1 MNHSQIQAELK
12 SVLQFCDHIWVNED
26 KTELAHNLLLDRL
39 EKSDPEIM
47 AALLRSENLKSHF
60 FVEVGGA
67 LIFKQQDFQFFL
79 SKTKINHSYSKYKN
93 RVGLTNGRYFFND
106 STDIVLD
113 FPGKDCVL
121 NGGQS
126 SEEGNEIYYEFDKDR
141 LYTKKTRKRE
151 EIFFNQVLAFDE
163 IDRLLDPK
171 AFSQFSRYTTQGQQP
186 VGHLKRHSDNTL
198 AENLIIKGNNLVA
211 LHSLLTQFQGKVKLI
226 YIDVPFNT
234 KNDSFAYNDAFS
246 RSTWLVFMKN
256 RIEVAKKLLTDD
268 GVILVHCDYNEDGYL
283 RVLLDEIFNKD
294 NKNKSD
300 DKFVAN
306 IAVKSSTPSG
316 TKTAHKDK
324 KLIKQKDTILF
335 YRNGSIK
342 LKPQYS
348 ARETWDTHYS
358 IYLTKENGEYKFKK
372 LIDILKNNGFS
383 YNSLD
388 EIDPR
393 NEKVREFIVENKNN
407 IGRLQ
412 SHKNKDLE
420 HLSRTKY
427 KDKIYENII
436 DGRSSGLYFNGQ
448 VFTPISQGI
457 KEIVVG
463 KTLKEYWSI
472 LVCDFW
478 DDIDF
483 QNTQNEGG
491 ISFPTGK
498 KPEALL
504 HRIIDMTTEEGDL
517 VLDYHLGSGTTAAVA
532 HKMNRQYIGIEQMDY
547 IETLAVERMK
557 KVIDGEQSGISK
569 AINWQGGGEFVYLEL
584 APFNETAKQM
594 ILDCASSIQLSQLFE
609 QLCEHY
615 FLKYNLN
622 INEFSKIIQEPE
634 FQQISLDKQKE
645 MMLEMLDLNQLY
657 VNLSDMQDSQ
667 FNDCLSNEDK
677 LLTSEFYG
685 VK

>member
-12 SVLQFCDHIWVNED
+12 SVLQICDHIWVNED

-93 RVGLTNGRYFFND
+93 RIGLTNGRYFFND

-126 SEEGNEIYYEFDKDR
+126 SEEGNEIYYEFDKDS
-141 LYTKKTRKRE
+141 LYTKKTRKRK

-171 AFSQFSRYTTQGQQP
+171 AFSQFSRYTIQGKQS

-211 LHSLLTQFQGKVKLI
+211 LHSLLAQFQGKVKLI

-234 KNDSFAYNDAFS
+234 KNDSFAYNDEFS

-256 RIEVAKKLLTDD
+256 RIEAAKKLLTDD
-268 GVILVHCDYNEDGYL
+268 GVIFIHCDYNEDGYL
-283 RVLLDEIFNKD
+283 RVLLDEIFNED
-294 NKNKSD
+294 N
-300 DKFVAN
+300 FVAN
-306 IAVKSSTPSG
+306 IAVRSSTPSG

-335 YRNGSIK
+335 YKNGSIK
-342 LKPQYS
+342 LKPQYI
-348 ARETWDTHYS
+348 ARTKWDSHYS
-358 IYLTKENGEYKFKK
+358 RFITNENGEY
-372 LIDILKNNGFS
+372 ILTDVSEVLKSEGVIF
-383 YNSLD
+383 NSLKD
-388 EIDPR
+388 LDPTS
-393 NEKVREFIVENKNN
+393 ENIRKFLIKYKDN
-407 IGRLQ
+407 ICTLQ
-412 SHKNKDLE
+412 SHKNKTAGE
-420 HLSRTKY
+420 ISREKF
-427 KDKIYENII
+427 KDKVYEHKVNGITE
-436 DGRSSGLYFNGQ
+436 GLYFNGR
-448 VFTPISQGI
+448 VLSTISSSI
-457 KEIVVG
+457 NHILYG
-463 KTLKEYWSI
+463 KQMKEYWSI
-472 LVCDFW
+472 LLCDFW

-504 HRIIDMTTEEGDL
+504 HRIIDMATEEGDL
-517 VLDYHLGSGTTAAVA
+517 VLDYHLGSGTTSAVA

-594 ILDCASSIQLSQLFE
+594 ILDCESSVQLSQLFE

-615 FLKYNLN
+615 FLKYNLS
-622 INEFSKIIQEPE
+622 INEFSKLIQKPE